1 MALVTTKTGDNGMTQ
16 LNPNRIASKAHP
28 VIKIMGEID
37 ELSCALGLAGD
48 KFDGI
53 QSFLSEMMG
62 YFYYKQIDDRSLSK
76 QIWQLEDY
84 VSTHNNAIPPFFV
97 NPRGYVS
104 MARAI
109 CRRAERSIVEFAET
123 ERELPEIER
132 YGMNIVPIMQFLN
145 RLSDYLFV
153 KSFERVETQPT
164 LFKDELVIED
174 DKKAAIL

>member
-1 MALVTTKTGDNGMTQ
+1 MAMVTTKTGDRGMTQ

-53 QSFLSEMMG
+53 QSFLSELMG
-62 YFYYKQIDDRSLSK
+62 YFYFKQIDERSISK

-84 VSTHNNAIPPFFV
+84 VTTHNNSIPPFFV
-97 NPRGYVS
+97 NPRGYIS
-104 MARAI
+104 MARAV
-109 CRRAERSIVEFAET
+109 CRRAERSLVEFAET
-123 ERELPEIER
+123 ERDLPEIER
-132 YGMNIVPIMQFLN
+132 YGMNVILVMQYLN

-153 KSFERVETQPT
+153 KSFERVEAQPT
-164 LFKDELVIED
+164 LFQDEMSSEPKVV
-174 DKKAAIL
+174 AM